1 MKESVYRPLIIAIA
15 ICFMSLT
22 LSAQNQVEVTIQDNG
37 TSHDEM
43 IDLPVSMTYPLDSL
57 LVDWKA
63 KHYIHMGEEC
73 STSPVNPTFSDSI
86 YIDRLQRMPTIME
99 MPYLSLIHI

>member
-63 KHYIHMGEEC
+63 
-73 STSPVNPTFSDSI
+73 
-86 YIDRLQRMPTIME
+86 
-99 MPYLSLIHI
+99 